1 MRGRKPTPTHLKL
14 VRGNPGRRPLNPS
27 EPKPKLGCEK
37 PKFLKGR
44 AARVWDEY
52 APTLERLGLLTS
64 VDGPM
69 LAAWCLLVAKME
81 RDFESMTATQIA
93 QMRGLAAS
101 FGLEPSARARLS
113 VKPDEKTADPAAKYL
128 AG

>member
-1 MRGRKPTPTHLKL
+1 MAVCKL
-14 VRGNPGRRPLNPS
+14 ARIS
-27 EPKPKLGCEK
+27 EAWL
-37 PKFLKGR
+37 R
-44 AARVWDEY
+44 N
-52 APTLERLGLLTS
+52 
-64 VDGPM
+64 GPPF
-69 LAAWCLLVAKME
+69 LVAKME
-81 RDFESMTATQIA
+81 RDFELMTATQIA